1 MAQGTSSLRSSE
13 KAICEIWK
21 PIKGFEEFYEIS
33 NYGRIR
39 SLDRVIIQKGKFG
52 QDTNHIYKGKIV
64 KLFVYKDGYARVG
77 LHKNGEMKTYSV
89 HRLVGEH
96 FLEKK
101 PGKDCINHL
110 DCNKAN
116 NNVNNLE
123 WCTQSENIQYAY
135 DNRTKIPP
143 HQKKISQYDMA
154 GNLIQV
160 WESMAEAARSLG
172 LQQSNISKVC
182 LGKRSQTGGYKWA
195 FTE

>member
-13 KAICEIWK
+13 KAIYEIWK
-21 PIKGFEEFYEIS
+21 PIKGYEGLYLIS
-33 NYGRIR
+33 NLGRIK
-39 SLDRVIIQKGKFG
+39 SLDR
-52 QDTNHIYKGKIV
+52 T
-64 KLFVYKDGYARVG
+64 VYQLHKDGYARVG

-101 PGKDCINHL
+101 PGKDYINHL

-143 HQKKISQYDMA
+143 HQKKVSQYDMT

-172 LQQSNISKVC
+172 LQQPNISKVC

>member
-21 PIKGFEEFYEIS
+21 PIKGYEEFYEIS

-52 QDTNHIYKGKIV
+52 QDTNHIYKGKILV
-64 KLFVYKDGYARVG
+64 PDHIHNGYLGVD
-77 LHKNGEMKTYSV
+77 LHVNGKIKRMLV
-89 HRLVGEH
+89 HRLVATH
-96 FLEKK
+96 FIIK
-101 PGKDCINHL
+101 PEGKDYINHI
-110 DCNKAN
+110 DN
-116 NNVNNLE
+116 NPSNNHVNNLE

-135 DNRTKIPP
+135 DNGNKIPP
-143 HQKKISQYDMA
+143 NQKKVSQYDMT

-172 LQQSNISKVC
+172 LQQPNISKVC

>member
-1 MAQGTSSLRSSE
+1 MEQGKSSLRSSE

-21 PIKGFEEFYEIS
+21 PIKGYEGFYLIS
-33 NYGRIR
+33 NLGRIK
-39 SLDRVIIQKGKFG
+39 SLDRTVYQLHKDGG
-52 QDTNHIYKGKIV
+52 QAKHIYKGKIV
-64 KLFVYKDGYARVG
+64 KPYAYKGGYVRVG

-101 PGKDCINHL
+101 PGKDYINHL

-143 HQKKISQYDMA
+143 HQKKVSQYDMA

-172 LQQSNISKVC
+172 LQQPNISKVC

-195 FTE
+195 YTE